1 VDAVVGASASPNVSN
16 VEDVMGSWSVRRV
29 MCAGLQFALLGFSP
43 FLFSQSTG
51 IASSAATAALPAY
64 GGCPA
69 PSNEGVK
76 ICAPYAGSFI
86 EAPFQV
92 IASGTS
98 GRGQVT
104 VMELWAD
111 GKKVTQTNGTPF
123 DAPVTLPAGT
133 HHLTVIEVG
142 TTGAFAKS
150 TPLEVTVEDN
160 RGGTCPLPGG
170 PGVNVCE
177 PMRDSCH
184 TTSWVTVLA
193 AAKGK
198 SGTVSRMELWVN
210 GGKIANFPGD
220 RINTHLFIQDFNTVT
235 IYEVDSKGGYIKAP
249 SIVLHSC

>member
-1 VDAVVGASASPNVSN
+1 
-16 VEDVMGSWSVRRV
+16 MCSWNARR
-29 MCAGLQFALLGFSP
+29 MSFAGLQFALLCSSP
-43 FLFSQSTG
+43 FLLFSQSADR
-51 IASSAATAALPAY
+51 ASTAAAAALAPY

-69 PSNEGVK
+69 PSREGVK
-76 ICAPYAGSFI
+76 ICAPYADSFI

-111 GKKVTQTNGTPF
+111 GKKVKQANASPF
-123 DAPVTLPAGT
+123 DEPVMLPAGT
-133 HHLTVIEVG
+133 HELTVIEVS

-150 TPLEVTVEDN
+150 APLKVTVEDN
-160 RGGTCPLPGG
+160 RGGTCPLPAG

-177 PMRDSCH
+177 PMRGSCH
-184 TTSWVTVLA
+184 TTSWVSVVA

-198 SGTVSRMELWVN
+198 SGIVNRMELWVN

-235 IYEVDSKGGYIKAP
+235 IYEVDSKGGFIKSAP
-249 SIVLHSC
+249 ILLQSC

>member
-1 VDAVVGASASPNVSN
+1 
-16 VEDVMGSWSVRRV
+16 MRSWNARR
-29 MCAGLQFALLGFSP
+29 MSCAGLQFALLCSSP
-43 FLFSQSTG
+43 FLLFSQSTDT
-51 IASSAATAALPAY
+51 ASTAAAAAALPAY

-76 ICAPYAGSFI
+76 ICAPFPGSSI
-86 EAPFQV
+86 DAPFQV

-123 DAPVTLPAGT
+123 DVPVTLPAGT
-133 HHLTVIEVG
+133 HELTVIEVG
-142 TTGAFAKS
+142 TTGAVAKS
-150 TPLEVTVEDN
+150 APLKLTVEGN
-160 RGGTCPLPGG
+160 AGQTCPLPAG

-177 PMRDSCH
+177 PMRGSCH

-193 AAKGK
+193 AAKGQ

-220 RINTHLFIQDFNTVT
+220 RINTNLFIQDFNTVT
-235 IYEVDSKGGYIKAP
+235 IYEVDSKGGFIKSAP
-249 SIVLHSC
+249 IVLQSC

>member
-1 VDAVVGASASPNVSN
+1 
-16 VEDVMGSWSVRRV
+16 MGSWSVRRV
-29 MCAGLQFALLGFSP
+29 MCTGLLFALSGSSP
-43 FLFSQSTG
+43 FLLFSQSTG
-51 IASSAATAALPAY
+51 TASSAAVAALPPY

-69 PSNEGVK
+69 ASREGVK

-98 GRGQVT
+98 GRGQVKL
-104 VMELWAD
+104 MELWAD

-123 DAPVTLPAGT
+123 DEPVMLAAGT
-133 HHLTVIEVG
+133 HKLTVIEVS

-160 RGGTCPLPGG
+160 RGGTCPLPAG

-177 PMRDSCH
+177 PMRGSCH

-193 AAKGK
+193 AAKGQ
-198 SGTVSRMELWVN
+198 SGTVNRMELWVN

-235 IYEVDSKGGYIKAP
+235 IYEVDSKGGFLKSAP
-249 SIVLHSC
+249 ILLQSC